1 MAFNLS
7 SYKHFAYRNSHNLE
21 DFQISE
27 NFVYI
32 ITSNEIYEYKSCSST
47 FISLPLPFAPV
58 SSFVWNQ
65 MFFICSKHD
74 LYYFRSDLKHLIK
87 TVPLTLNFEFQG
99 NLMSIDKKRVRLV
112 DLATLQSNIHLDS
125 TKDIMSNS
133 HNQKL
138 TEAQV
143 QDTIVK
149 EYSFDLDNGICS
161 AYTVFNSKIV
171 LGFESGFIGWIQRD
185 FGNSIIKINEVAKID
200 EPIISIAIA
209 CGLVFV
215 STIGKILRFPIQDER
230 LLAKETALKS
240 SDDEQNTSN
249 IKNKLEC
256 LNLKEHGKIFT
267 DIRCKKILVFEN
279 LLIAQQEK
287 KITFLSMD
295 LEIITCSIFQL
306 EIKTTK
312 VINGHLFIG
321 FSCGLLVDFDL
332 KSVRKKISG

>member
-7 SYKHFAYRNSHNLE
+7 SYRHFAYRNSHNLE

-32 ITSNEIYEYKSCSST
+32 ITRNEIYEYKICSST
-47 FISLPLPFAPV
+47 FISLPLPFNPV
-58 SSFVWNQ
+58 STFVWNQ

-87 TVPLTLNFEFQG
+87 TVPLTLNFEFEG
-99 NLMSIDKKRVRLV
+99 NLMSIDRKRVRLV
-112 DLATLQSNIHLDS
+112 NLATLQSDIHSDS
-125 TKDIMSNS
+125 TKDILSNS

-138 TEAQV
+138 IEAQV
-143 QDTIVK
+143 EDTIVK

-161 AYTVFNSKIV
+161 AYTIFNNKIV
-171 LGFESGFIGWIQRD
+171 LGFENGFIGWIQWD
-185 FGNSIIKINEVAKID
+185 FDNSIIKINEICKID
-200 EPIISIAIA
+200 EPIISIAII
-209 CGLVFV
+209 CDLVFI

-230 LLAKETALKS
+230 LLSKETALKTYN
-240 SDDEQNTSN
+240 DEEHTSN
-249 IKNKLEC
+249 IKNELES
-256 LNLKEHGKIFT
+256 LSLKEQGTIFT
-267 DIRCKKILVFEN
+267 DIRCKKIVIFEN

-312 VINGHLFIG
+312 AINGHLFIG

-332 KSVRKKISG
+332 KAVRKKISG